1 MNTWMKVL
9 TKLCLL
15 TTLLTTFSVSAEN
28 YRAKICSDC
37 NEVEAKRIA
46 LKFKTEITCHKDDNI
61 GLDLPKCYY
70 QPNQI
75 LVANPSTGQVWGF
88 ELFRDNKGGGEDDG
102 KLNVQRFSVSG
113 QAEML
118 MTDILT
124 IYSKLDVV
132 RDTVN
137 QHLENTPSL
146 FDSKANT
153 SGTKPFSNCDD
164 SSNIAKAV
172 RATFDA
178 GTQSNIQQYLQ
189 IEYKGKHSKPESKF
203 AYSYFAADTFSVG
216 AGGVGIE
223 GTRDFRSIGKLL
235 EVNFSSDDSSPARNK
250 IMYNVEM
257 KNHVIALRVNEHGSR
272 LDGLAISALRNGG
285 TINVSA
291 CLLEQLNKYLEASV
305 QTNPA
310 GGSFGDSSPEDYG
323 RGREFIPHSSGSDG
337 GIETCTWRFYD
348 SQGEQI
354 FSMQGPCP

>member
-1 MNTWMKVL
+1 MNTWIKVL
-9 TKLCLL
+9 AKSCLL
-15 TTLLTTFSVSAEN
+15 ATLFTAFSATAEN
-28 YRAKICSDC
+28 YRAKICNDC

-46 LKFKTEITCHKDDNI
+46 LKFKTEITCHKDVDI
-61 GLDLPKCYY
+61 GLELPKCYY

-113 QAEML
+113 EAEML

-124 IYSKLDVV
+124 TYSELDAV
-132 RDTVN
+132 RETVN

-178 GTQSNIQQYLQ
+178 RTRSNIQQYLQ

-250 IMYNVEM
+250 IVYSVIM
-257 KNHVIALRVNEHGSR
+257 KNNIIALGINDHGSR
-272 LDGLAISALRNGG
+272 IDGLAISALRQGG
-285 TINVSA
+285 AINVNA
-291 CLLEQLNKYLEASV
+291 CLLEKLNNYIEASV
-305 QTNPA
+305 QSDPV
-310 GGSFGDSSPEDYG
+310 GGNFGDSSPVDYG
-323 RGREFIPHSSGSDG
+323 RGRGFIPQLSSSGG
-337 GIETCTWRFYD
+337 GLETCTWRFYSPQD
-348 SQGEQI
+348 EQM